1 MGTTKFF
8 TVGDGPD
15 LPSAFTTARD
25 LAAQRRWRRAPGRL
39 ATKSE
44 AVLIEPE
51 VRTYTAAL
59 RRAEELLNAFD
70 PRIEDKWG
78 PAGALE
84 YTAEGTTR
92 SWLFFG
98 YAPN

>member
-8 TVGDGPD
+8 TVGTGPD
-15 LPSAFTTARD
+15 LQSAFDTAHD
-25 LAAQRRWRRAPGRL
+25 LAVKRRWRRAPGRL
-39 ATKSE
+39 ATKTE
-44 AVLIEPE
+44 AVLMDPEPH
-51 VRTYTAAL
+51 TYPSAL
-59 RRAEELLNAFD
+59 RRANELLNAFD

-84 YTAEGTTR
+84 YTAEAGTR
-92 SWLFFG
+92 AWLFFG

>member
-8 TVGDGPD
+8 TVGTGPD
-15 LPSAFTTARD
+15 MQSAFTAAHD
-25 LAAQRRWRRAPGRL
+25 LAVQRRWRRAPGRL
-39 ATKSE
+39 ATKTE

-51 VRTYTAAL
+51 VYTYKAAL
-59 RRAEELLNAFD
+59 RRAEELLNGFD

-84 YTAEGTTR
+84 YSPEGDAR

>member
-8 TVGDGPD
+8 TVGTGPD
-15 LPSAFTTARD
+15 LQSAFTDAHD
-25 LAAQRRWRRAPGRL
+25 LAVRRRWRRAPGRL
-39 ATKSE
+39 ATKAE
-44 AVLIEPE
+44 AVLIEPK
-51 VRTYTAAL
+51 VYTYKAAL

-70 PRIEDKWG
+70 PRIWDKWG

-84 YTAEGTTR
+84 YTGEDDER